1 MKTKTLGIVIVAAVV
16 AVAVVLAIT
25 AGGGSSDGGGEPAD
39 TGGATGSG
47 GSAVVEVLAPAD
59 FDPAAY
65 VGEPLVVNFFGSW
78 CGPCAMEAP
87 DLAAFAQQSGAQIVG
102 VAVNDTEEDALAFLD
117 EHGLS
122 FPIVMDDNS
131 LGADYGITGV
141 PTTIFFDAEGQE
153 TERLVG
159 AASLDQFNAALA
171 QSQ

>member
-1 MKTKTLGIVIVAAVV
+1 MKTKTLGIIIVAAVV

-25 AGGGSSDGGGEPAD
+25 AGGGSDGGGEPAD
-39 TGGATGSG
+39 TGGATSSG

-59 FDPAAY
+59 FDAAAY
-65 VGEPLVVNFFGSW
+65 AGEPLVVNFFGSW

-87 DLAAFAQQSGAQIVG
+87 DLATFAQQSGAQIVG

-131 LGADYGITGV
+131 LGAEYGITGV
-141 PTTIFFDAEGQE
+141 PTTIFFDAQGQE
-153 TERLVG
+153 TDRLVG

-171 QSQ
+171 QAQ